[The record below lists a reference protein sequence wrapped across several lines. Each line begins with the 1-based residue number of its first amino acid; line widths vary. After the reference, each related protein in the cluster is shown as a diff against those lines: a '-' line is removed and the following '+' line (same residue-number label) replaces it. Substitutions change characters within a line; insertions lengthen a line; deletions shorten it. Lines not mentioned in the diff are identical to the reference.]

1 MTFRIATP
9 STRVT
14 ASLNVS
20 AALIG
25 DWAERVMD
33 LWEATR
39 EPALA
44 ETQPTQE
51 LEDACLVRDQLQNR
65 LDVTYPE
72 STACPP
78 RSLQVLRSAD
88 SLFRQITTESAS
100 AADLCAHNHYPLRS
114 EWWWGRLPRLR
125 TNLAKEFPG
134 QRRR

>member
-44 ETQPTQE
+44 ET
-51 LEDACLVRDQLQNR
+51 C
-65 LDVTYPE
+65 
-72 STACPP
+72 
-78 RSLQVLRSAD
+78 
-88 SLFRQITTESAS
+88 
-100 AADLCAHNHYPLRS
+100 
-114 EWWWGRLPRLR
+114 
-125 TNLAKEFPG
+125 
-134 QRRR
+134 RRRSNLRPI